1 MSMPRIPAAVVPL
14 GISAAHLLQDN
25 AFAVECAV
33 QFFVFSGVILLLED
47 VAGKTFTWFL
57 LTPLTLTCL
66 AGVWFHVMSAPLGR
80 NKRP

>member
-1 MSMPRIPAAVVPL
+1 MSIPAAVVPL

-33 QFFVFSGVILLLED
+33 QFFVFSAVILLLEE

-57 LTPLTLTCL
+57 LSPLTLTCL
-66 AGVWFHVMSAPLGR
+66 FGMGVHLLSTTVSH
-80 NKRP
+80 NKRL

>member
-1 MSMPRIPAAVVPL
+1 MKVGVTAAVVPL

-33 QFFVFSGVILLLED
+33 QFFVFSAVILLLEE

-57 LTPLTLTCL
+57 LAPLTFTCL
-66 AGVWFHVMSAPLGR
+66 MGMWVHGMSSSLPR

>member
-1 MSMPRIPAAVVPL
+1 MSLPAAVVPL

-33 QFFVFSGVILLLED
+33 QFFVFSAVILLLEE

-57 LTPLTLTCL
+57 LFPLTLTCL
-66 AGVWFHVMSAPLGR
+66 CGMGFHVVSASLAR
-80 NKRP
+80 NKPG